1 MRKGGIHGSDIFNNT
16 DKMSTRVAL
25 VHDNKTIIDITHS
38 NSDCSKLSA
47 CRLG

>member
-1 MRKGGIHGSDIFNNT
+1 MTVISVNNT

-38 NSDCSKLSA
+38 NSDCSNYLLA
-47 CRLG
+47 A